1 MKIKY
6 VGALLFFMAWAVAC
20 NWWYLCKIKNLCDGA
35 PTVLSSVAGITP
47 EQVAAPE
54 PVSEPEPENA
64 KEALVEVKAPI
75 PSEPVIPVEPQI
87 QEFTISFQLG
97 TADVIDPG
105 ELEKV
110 KNQLKSQ
117 LEQGTITSVL
127 ITGHTC
133 NLGSDSDNF
142 NLGMERASMVKSA
155 MIKLG
160 LGNGKI
166 KIVSEGENQPLNN
179 NSSESERK
187 INRRAEI
194 VLQ

>member
-1 MKIKY
+1 MNIKY

-20 NWWYLCKIKNLCDGA
+20 NWWYLCKIKNLCDGT
-35 PTVLSSVAGITP
+35 PTVLSSAVAMTPVPVATP
-47 EQVAAPE
+47 EPM
-54 PVSEPEPENA
+54 SEPEPEIS
-64 KEALVEVKAPI
+64 KEALVEVKASI
-75 PSEPVIPVEPQI
+75 PSEPATPAEPQI
-87 QEFTISFQLG
+87 LEFTISFQMG
-97 TADVIDPG
+97 TANVIDPG

-133 NLGSDSDNF
+133 NLGGDSDNF